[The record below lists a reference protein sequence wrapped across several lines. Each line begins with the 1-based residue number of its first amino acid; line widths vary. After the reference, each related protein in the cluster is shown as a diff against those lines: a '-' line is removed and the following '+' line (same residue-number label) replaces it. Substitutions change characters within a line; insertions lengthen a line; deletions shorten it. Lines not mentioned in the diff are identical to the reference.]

1 MSNGNYIFVTKNLFM
16 IREAIL
22 EALKKKGVNQAELA
36 RHLEINRSS
45 LNQFLRGKG
54 KISME
59 NIEKSF
65 SYLGL
70 EIVLKD
76 K

>member
-1 MSNGNYIFVTKNLFM
+1 M

-22 EALKKKGVNQAELA
+22 KALKNRGMKQAELA
-36 RHLEINRSS
+36 RHLDINRSS
-45 LNQFLRGKG
+45 LNAFLKGNG
-54 KISME
+54 KISLA
-59 NIEKSF
+59 NVEKSF
-65 SYLGL
+65 LFLGI

>member
-1 MSNGNYIFVTKNLFM
+1 M

-22 EALKKKGVNQAELA
+22 EALEKKRIKQAELA

-45 LNQFLRGKG
+45 LNEFLKGNG

-59 NIEKSF
+59 NIEKSLLF
-65 SYLGL
+65 LGL

>member
-1 MSNGNYIFVTKNLFM
+1 M

-22 EALKKKGVNQAELA
+22 EALKNRGMKQAELA
-36 RHLEINRSS
+36 RHLDINRSS
-45 LNQFLRGKG
+45 LNEFLKGNG

-65 SYLGL
+65 SFLGL

>member
-1 MSNGNYIFVTKNLFM
+1 M

-22 EALKKKGVNQAELA
+22 EALKKKEINQAELA